1 MTWQRWNRDGKIASE
16 KREPL
21 YTLSEIADRLNMDED
36 ALYALMRSRRKAG
49 ATPPPTAK
57 RRVGSAMQMRTKLYA
72 LSEFKVWLKQRLN
85 HEKN

>member
-1 MTWQRWNRDGKIASE
+1 MSWKTWNRDGQIVPAE

-36 ALYALMRSRRKAG
+36 ALYALMRSRRKEG

-57 RRVGSAMQMRTKLYA
+57 RKVGSAMRMRTKLYA
-72 LSEFKVWLKQRLN
+72 LSEFRVWLKQK
-85 HEKN
+85 E

>member
-1 MTWQRWNRDGKIASE
+1 MSWKTWNRGGKIASE

-36 ALYALMRSRRKAG
+36 ALYGMMRSRRKKG

-57 RRVGSAMQMRTKLYA
+57 RKVGSAMRMRTKLYA
-72 LSEFKVWLKQRLN
+72 LSEFKVWIKQRLN
-85 HEKN
+85 HEQS

>member
-1 MTWQRWNRDGKIASE
+1 MVWQRWNRDGRIAPE

-36 ALYALMRSRRKAG
+36 TLYALMRSRRKEG

-57 RRVGSAMQMRTKLYA
+57 RKVGSAMRMRTKLYA
-72 LSEFKVWLKQRLN
+72 LSEFRVWLKQK
-85 HEKN
+85 E